1 MTGPERACLLI
12 DSPREVGLGRDFISV
27 GHELGEMTLIKEGD
41 DVLLYLDEKR
51 TYQVKVEAGK
61 QFHTHKGYVDLG
73 AFIGK
78 PHGFGLISSLGAK
91 FYALKPLIRDR
102 VLKTDR
108 RTQVLYPKDIG
119 YILFQLGVGSGSRVV
134 EAGTGSGA
142 LTMALI
148 NAVKP
153 EGRVISYEIE
163 PRSQKIAAGNI
174 ERAGLMDYVD
184 MRLGDIT
191 QGIDERDVDAVV
203 LDMATPWLVVPHA
216 WEALAGSGV
225 FLSFSPTIEQVMK
238 TVAEVERHPF
248 IEVETVELIMRR
260 ITVAENRTRPETL
273 MLGHSGYLTTARK
286 VLD

>member
-1 MTGPERACLLI
+1 M
-12 DSPREVGLGRDFISV
+12 GLGRDFISV
-27 GHELGEMTLIKEGD
+27 GHELVEMTLIKEGD

-184 MRLGDIT
+184 MRLGDVT
-191 QGIDERDVDAVV
+191 QGIDEGDVDAVV

-238 TVAEVERHPF
+238 TVAEVEGHPF